1 MQQAARS
8 THSKPASYHS
18 IWHVVLA
25 DRIAVRA
32 VYLNGQI
39 LGASGFPGGNQGL
52 HCEWAL
58 ITESNWQKVQ
68 GLDKASAQ
76 SCPRAPLRD
85 NPRRS

>member
-18 IWHVVLA
+18 TLSHSA

>member
-1 MQQAARS
+1 MQQLAALRPLRYDLSIAARC
-8 THSKPASYHS
+8 HSLICVS
-18 IWHVVLA
+18 
-25 DRIAVRA
+25 AVRA

-76 SCPRAPLRD
+76 SLPARAAA
-85 NPRRS
+85 S

>member
-1 MQQAARS
+1 M
-8 THSKPASYHS
+8 
-18 IWHVVLA
+18 
-25 DRIAVRA
+25 RA

-76 SCPRAPLRD
+76 SCPRAPL
-85 NPRRS
+85 S